1 MAEPAKEA
9 KKAVGPEDE
18 GRVAELERE
27 VAEKKERIAELEKA
41 LSDEGRAVCLEDSE
55 VEEVKKSYNDRLRD
69 LDSVLNDSSPSMM
82 KKYLMNER
90 TRSKK
95 LQAENEQM
103 RAERR
108 ESNFM
113 LTKKEKQI
121 AQLQED
127 MKKRDIE
134 YQRSQNDLKKKHND
148 EIDEYQR
155 KIDEMN
161 VEMEKLRRNQ
171 L

>member
-1 MAEPAKEA
+1 M
-9 KKAVGPEDE
+9 
-18 GRVAELERE
+18 AELERE

-108 ESNFM
+108 ESNFK
-113 LTKKEKQI
+113 LTQKEKQI